1 MEKEHGQVTG
11 IIWRGPEDLAVYQL
25 VKQYAEKQSLTVSAA
40 AKELVKI
47 GLKDIMTK
55 LCFYFYLFF
64 R

>member
-1 MEKEHGQVTG
+1 MEKEHVQVNG
-11 IIWRGPEDLAVYQL
+11 IIWRGPEDLAVYKI

-55 LCFYFYLFF
+55 
-64 R
+64 

>member
-1 MEKEHGQVTG
+1 MTG

-25 VKQYAEKQSLTVSAA
+25 VKQYAEKQSLTVSAV

-55 LCFYFYLFF
+55 
-64 R
+64 